1 MGRDLHAFLE
11 VKAKYAD
18 WLPRMVEYGFEEG
31 KDFSSKMSEST
42 GGRPRTDH
50 IISLD
55 MAKEIS
61 MIQRTDKGLRH
72 DMFFMTSH
80 EKATGGRP
88 RADYHLDRRDCAAS
102 TENT

>member
-42 GGRPRTDH
+42 GGRPR
-50 IISLD
+50 
-55 MAKEIS
+55 
-61 MIQRTDKGLRH
+61 
-72 DMFFMTSH
+72 
-80 EKATGGRP
+80 
-88 RADYHLDRRDCAAS
+88 ADYHLDRRDCAAS